1 VVHENRA
8 NASLDAALSADPDFA
23 AAMDDLIPG
32 VHDSVSSV
40 GGRHRPTDWT
50 WHHVP
55 SSAADG
61 RMGVMQ
67 LVPREQ
73 HAPGSI
79 FQDAFHPGGQ
89 GGYAEWAVPAG
100 APPNGR

>member
-1 VVHENRA
+1 MRR
-8 NASLDAALSADPDFA
+8 
-23 AAMDDLIPG
+23 AMDDLIQG

-40 GGRHRPTDWT
+40 GGRHRPADWT

-55 SSAADG
+55 SSAADS

-79 FQDAFHPGGQ
+79 FQGRLHPNGQ
-89 GGYAEWAVPAG
+89 GGYSEWAIPAG
-100 APPNGR
+100 APPN